1 MTTQSR
7 GRMKGW
13 ILSAAL
19 LLLFTT
25 AGTAQTNIPWS
36 VIGSGGVVGA
46 QGNNRVLSA
55 TIGQVLIGP
64 GVITDGSQIN
74 QGFWLPIDRGTSV
87 DEEGNETM
95 NGMISNYPNPFST
108 STTIRF
114 NSPIEG
120 PVTIR
125 VFDLVGNLVRTLEA
139 TLSLTGSQEILFD
152 GLGDTG
158 APLGAGTYLY
168 EATGISGTGER
179 FHSVQR
185 MTILR

>member
-1 MTTQSR
+1 
-7 GRMKGW
+7 MKGW

-19 LLLFTT
+19 LLIVTT

-64 GVITDGSQIN
+64 GIITDGSQIN
-74 QGFWLPIDRGTSV
+74 QGFWLPIERPTNI
-87 DEEGNETM
+87 DEDDYVAT
-95 NGMISNYPNPFST
+95 NGSISNYPNPFST

-114 NSPIEG
+114 NAPVEG

-125 VFDLVGNLVRTLEA
+125 VFDLVGNLVRTIEA
-139 TLSLTGSQEILFD
+139 TLSLAGTQEIMFD

-168 EATGISGTGER
+168 EATGVSGTGER
-179 FHSVQR
+179 FHNVQR

>member
-1 MTTQSR
+1 
-7 GRMKGW
+7 MKSL
-13 ILSAAL
+13 ILAAAL
-19 LLLFTT
+19 LLLLTS

-55 TIGQVLIGP
+55 TIGQVVIGV
-64 GVITDGSQIN
+64 GIITDGSQIS
-74 QGFWLPIDRGTSV
+74 QGFWLPIDREVSV
-87 DEEGNETM
+87 DEEGGQTAS
-95 NGMISNYPNPFST
+95 GSISNYPNPFSS

-114 NSPIEG
+114 TAPVEG

-125 VFDLVGNLVRTLEA
+125 VFDLVGNLVRSIEA
-139 TLSLTGSQEILFD
+139 EMSLAGTQEIVFD
-152 GLGDTG
+152 GLGDGG

-168 EATGISGTGER
+168 EASGISSTGER
-179 FHSVQR
+179 FVSVQR